1 MQILS
6 STTDHVSNAVT
17 VVISYNVKG
26 PFGDS
31 TETNSFQLP
40 DALSAAVV
48 AGTMTLAQATQAHLN
63 AIGFVEVAP

>member
-6 STTDHVSNAVT
+6 STTDHVSGAVT

-26 PFGDS
+26 PFGDF

-48 AGTMTLAQATQAHLN
+48 AGTMTVAQATQARLN